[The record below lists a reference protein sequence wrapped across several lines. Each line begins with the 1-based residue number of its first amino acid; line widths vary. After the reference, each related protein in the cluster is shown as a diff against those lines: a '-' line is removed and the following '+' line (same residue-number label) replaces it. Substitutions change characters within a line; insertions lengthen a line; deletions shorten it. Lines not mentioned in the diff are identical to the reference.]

1 MSIKNKNK
9 ITRRKLLKH
18 GLYGTVAAGLS
29 PALWVSGCSKLRPN
43 KMPNILFISI
53 DTLRKDRCSAY
64 GYHRDTTPNLRKLAD
79 NGSIFDSA
87 YAPTPTT
94 APSHATMFTSL
105 YPITHQFKKNGAK
118 LSKDYTTL
126 AEYLNASGYHTAAVM
141 GSFVLNSKFGFAQG
155 FEFFDDKFEF
165 STATCR
171 REEWG
176 GIQVDE
182 GFDQRANI
190 TSQKAIDFL
199 QKYREK
205 DRPFFLFVHYF
216 DPHSPYVPPEPFNS
230 KFAPQKNQP
239 TPLDKFSTQYD
250 GEVAFVDYEIGNII
264 KTLEYLG
271 RKDDTLIIVTSDHGE
286 GLGQHDNL
294 VHTVNI
300 YEEAVRVPL
309 IFHWPK
315 HILRDRII
323 NAPVE
328 LVDLMPTIFD
338 LIGITDDKFSFQG
351 QSLSNAL
358 CNGSKLD
365 LDRPVYLHRPYFKG
379 LYLPLLYNKKIW
391 LKGEKFAIKINN
403 WKYIEAE
410 EENTK
415 ELFDLNAD
423 SLELKNIY
431 SSFPEKAAEF
441 KTRLEKWKKEYG
453 SQIAE
458 QNIISDEDRMRLETL
473 GYVN

>member
-1 MSIKNKNK
+1 MSIKNKNR

-29 PALWVSGCSKLRPN
+29 PALWLSGCSKSRPA

-64 GYHRDTTPNLRKLAD
+64 GYHRNTTPNLRKLAD
-79 NGSIFDSA
+79 NGSIFESA
-87 YAPTPTT
+87 YSPTSTT

-118 LSKDYTTL
+118 LSKEYTTL
-126 AEYLNASGYHTAAVM
+126 AEALNASGYRTAAVM

-155 FEFFDDKFEF
+155 FEFFDDKFKY

-171 REEWG
+171 REKWG
-176 GIQVDE
+176 GIKVDE
-182 GFDQRANI
+182 GFDQRANV
-190 TSQKAIDFL
+190 TTLKATDFL
-199 QKYREK
+199 QRYKEK
-205 DRPFFLFVHYF
+205 DKPFFLFVHYF
-216 DPHSPYVPPEPFNS
+216 DPHSPYVPPEPFYS
-230 KFAPQKNQP
+230 RFAPQKKRPSQIEQY
-239 TPLDKFSTQYD
+239 SAQYD
-250 GEVAFVDYEIGNII
+250 GEVAFTDHEIG
-264 KTLEYLG
+264 KLMKALEWMG
-271 RKDDTLIIVTSDHGE
+271 HIDNTLIVITSDHGE

-294 VHTVNI
+294 GHTINL

-309 IFHWPK
+309 IFYWPN
-315 HILRDRII
+315 HITRNRII

-328 LVDLMPTIFD
+328 LVDLMPTILD
-338 LIGITDDKFSFQG
+338 LIGITDDEFSFQG

-365 LDRPVYLHRPYFKG
+365 LDRPVYLQRPYFKG
-379 LYLPLLYNKKIW
+379 IYLPILYNKKIW
-391 LKGEKFAIKINN
+391 LKGEKFAIKVKN
-403 WKYIEAE
+403 WKYIEAK

-423 SLELKNIY
+423 PQELNNIY
-431 SSFPEKAAEF
+431 SSFPEKVTELE
-441 KTRLEKWKKEYG
+441 TRLEKWKNQYAKHNVK
-453 SQIAE
+453 
-458 QNIISDEDRMRLETL
+458 QNTISDEDRKRLESL
-473 GYVN
+473 GYVD

>member
-1 MSIKNKNK
+1 M
-9 ITRRKLLKH
+9 TRRKLLKH

-29 PALWVSGCSKLRPN
+29 PALWVSGCSKLRSN

-53 DTLRKDRCSAY
+53 DTLRKDRCSVY
-64 GYHRDTTPNLRKLAD
+64 GYHRDTTPNLRRLTD

-94 APSHATMFTSL
+94 GPTHATMFTSL
-105 YPITHQFKKNGAK
+105 YPITHQFKKNGVK

-126 AEYLNASGYHTAAVM
+126 AEHLNASGYQTAAVI
-141 GSFVLNSKFGFAQG
+141 GSFVLDSKFGFAQG
-155 FEFFDDKFEF
+155 FEFFDDKFEY

-171 REEWG
+171 IKHWA
-176 GIQVDE
+176 GILVDE

-190 TSQKAIDFL
+190 TTQKAINFL
-199 QKYREK
+199 QRYREK

-216 DPHSPYVPPEPFNS
+216 DPHSPYVPPEPFYS
-230 KFAPQKNQP
+230 RFALQKNQP
-239 TPLDKFSTQYD
+239 TPLEKYIALYD
-250 GEVAFVDYEIGNII
+250 GEVAFADHGIG
-264 KTLEYLG
+264 KLLGTLEYLDC
-271 RKDDTLIIVTSDHGE
+271 KDDTLIIVTSDHGE
-286 GLGQHDNL
+286 GLGQHGHIG
-294 VHTVNI
+294 HTINV
-300 YEEAVRVPL
+300 YEELVRIPL
-309 IFHWPK
+309 LFHWPK
-315 HILRDRII
+315 HIPRGRII

-338 LIGITDDKFSFQG
+338 LIGITNDKSSFQG

-358 CNGSKLD
+358 CNGSKLN

-379 LYLPLLYNKKIW
+379 VYVQVLYNKQKW
-391 LKGEKFAIKINN
+391 LKGEHFAIKAKN

-423 SLELKNIY
+423 PQELKNIY
-431 SSFPEKAAEF
+431 SSFPEKATEL
-441 KTRLEKWKKEYG
+441 KTRLQKWKKENLRQSAG
-453 SQIAE
+453 
-458 QNIISDEDRMRLETL
+458 QNTISDEDRKRLESL